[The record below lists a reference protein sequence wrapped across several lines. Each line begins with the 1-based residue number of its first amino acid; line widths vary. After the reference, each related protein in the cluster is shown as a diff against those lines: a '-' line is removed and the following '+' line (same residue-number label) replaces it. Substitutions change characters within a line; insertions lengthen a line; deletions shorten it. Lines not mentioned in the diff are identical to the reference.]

1 MKKIVKIIAGLAVVL
16 AGVVGVITPA
26 FAADSYDPF
35 CTNLPDEIDPATV
48 GCSDTAS
55 DGALP
60 DAVTKIINFVIGAG
74 GLVAVAYMVVGGI
87 GYITANGDA
96 GKVAKAKNTILYA
109 LIGLV
114 ITALAFAIVNFAIS
128 GISGGSSSGGTEDES
143 AEEIENMAE

>member
-1 MKKIVKIIAGLAVVL
+1 M
-16 AGVVGVITPA
+16 
-26 FAADSYDPF
+26 
-35 CTNLPDEIDPATV
+35 
-48 GCSDTAS
+48 GCENAS
-55 DGALP
+55 DEGLP

-143 AEEIENMAE
+143 AEEIENMAEQPANNLAILKC